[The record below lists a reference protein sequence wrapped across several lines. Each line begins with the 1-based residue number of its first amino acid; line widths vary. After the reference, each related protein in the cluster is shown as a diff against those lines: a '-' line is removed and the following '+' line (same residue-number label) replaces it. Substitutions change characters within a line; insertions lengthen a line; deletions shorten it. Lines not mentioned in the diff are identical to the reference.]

1 MEATMEQNN
10 KRITHP
16 TAVSRW
22 RLKKRT
28 YRSDLDTATGI
39 SISLIDAA
47 SANSVDTAMPW
58 LDWEDTEVERAPH
71 LLLDHPHNSGGNFKL
86 VEDETELPSDKG
98 IYLPC
103 LKGSQKMPIRESQA
117 DEGEREVSS
126 RHTISTSRR
135 RLLHL
140 LGATGA
146 AGLAGCS
153 GDGGQGTETETGTK
167 AETEAETKL
176 QGSATIGITRSVSED
191 WQTVYGMTPY
201 WARVLEPLA
210 LVTPELEA
218 KPWLAKDWKRT
229 DDKTWEFYLQEDVT
243 FHNGEPLNAD
253 SVIFSLK
260 KFLTEPAFSGFLQSW
275 SKLKPKGIRKV
286 DDHTVE
292 LTNTSAFPAMPQ
304 RLTHLFFVIQHT
316 DSSKDKKWGG
326 TIGTGP
332 YKLEEIKPD
341 DQMTVSAYDDYWGDV
356 QPQMEELTFRYIE
369 DDNTRALALTGG
381 QIDVGMDLS
390 PSQFDTLNNAKDTDA
405 VAQTAARTGLLH
417 FNNTEPPLKDITLRK
432 ALNYAVSQEKI
443 IKGALNGI
451 GKPARGHVPPMIW
464 VSAHDSLPKY
474 GPDKTKAKQLVEK
487 SDYDGKTLNLVSNP
501 GGKTVQNPKLT
512 AQIFQQQAKD
522 VGVEVEIQMLDSS
535 AYDEAVT
542 SGSAQIYHE
551 GVFTSHAMPSDLF
564 ESYDRSHTA
573 PSPPFEFDKETEQKL
588 ASLLKKADQSQKPQ
602 VQKKAFHD
610 LEHLL
615 VEQESIVA
623 PLYYK
628 KYIAGVNAKAAEF
641 DWHPLI
647 LYNRM
652 ERFKLL
658 K

>member
-1 MEATMEQNN
+1 
-10 KRITHP
+10 
-16 TAVSRW
+16 
-22 RLKKRT
+22 
-28 YRSDLDTATGI
+28 
-39 SISLIDAA
+39 
-47 SANSVDTAMPW
+47 MP
-58 LDWEDTEVERAPH
+58 
-71 LLLDHPHNSGGNFKL
+71 K
-86 VEDETELPSDKG
+86 
-98 IYLPC
+98 
-103 LKGSQKMPIRESQA
+103 RESHT
-117 DEGEREVSS
+117 DDGEREVSP

-153 GDGGQGTETETGTK
+153 GDGGQGTETETGTE
-167 AETEAETKL
+167 ADTETETKL

-201 WARVLEPLA
+201 WARVLEPLTR
-210 LVTPELEA
+210 VTPELET

-229 DDKTWEFYLQEDVT
+229 DDKTWEFYLREGVT

-275 SKLKPKGIRKV
+275 SKLKPKGIRKG
-286 DDHTVE
+286 DNLTVE
-292 LTNTSAFPAMPQ
+292 LTNTSPFPAMPQ
-304 RLTHLFFVIQHT
+304 RLTHLFFGIQHT
-316 DSSKDKKWGG
+316 KSSKDKKWGG

-341 DQMTVSAYDDYWGDV
+341 DQMTVSAFNDYWGKEP
-356 QPQMEELTFRYIE
+356 PQMEELTYRFIE

-381 QIDVGMDLS
+381 QIDVGIDLS
-390 PSQFDTLNNAKDTDA
+390 PSQFDALNNARNTEA
-405 VAQTAARTGLLH
+405 VAQTAPRTGLLH
-417 FNNTEPPLKDITLRK
+417 FNNTEPPLDDITLRK
-432 ALNYAVSQEKI
+432 ALNYAVSQKKI
-443 IKGALNGI
+443 IEGAQNGI

-464 VSAHDSLPKY
+464 LSAHDSLPKY
-474 GPDKTKAKQLVEK
+474 GPDKTKAKQLVKK
-487 SDYDGKTLNLVSNP
+487 SDYDGEILKVISNT

-542 SGSAQIYHE
+542 SGSGQIYQE

-564 ESYDRSHTA
+564 ETYDRSHSA
-573 PSPPFEFDKETEQKL
+573 SSPPFEFDEETEQKL
-588 ASLLKKADQSQKPQ
+588 ASLLMKADQSQKPKL
-602 VQKKAFHD
+602 QKNAIHD
-610 LEHLL
+610 LEQLL
-615 VEQESIVA
+615 VKQETIVA

-641 DWHPLI
+641 DWHPLK